1 MSDFTW
7 YLQGTT
13 DTEIA
18 ETDILQFASTGF
30 NSRIVVDD
38 YNESTHVKTSVGAD
52 KSSANT
58 PNNNRYVSS
67 NQVSINEG
75 ANQSLS
81 TVVDSEA
88 TLLIKIEDVASFQV
102 EDAIFF
108 VYNGTSVATPPVDLD
123 FQVAEVG
130 NTDFTQALGKG
141 DALALDDKTVASTEQ
156 NYYIVASLSP
166 EDFGTK
172 TGTMCFEGVLV

>member
-1 MSDFTW
+1 MSTFTW

-13 DTEIA
+13 NTEIA
-18 ETDILQFASTGF
+18 ETDILQFAGMGF
-30 NSRIVVDD
+30 NSTIIVGD
-38 YNESTHVKTSVGAD
+38 YNKSTHVKTSAGAD

-81 TVVDSEA
+81 TVINSKA
-88 TLLIKIEDVASFQV
+88 TLLIKIEDLATFQV

-108 VYNGTSVATPPVDLD
+108 VYKGTTTTPPADLD

-130 NTDFTQALGKG
+130 DTDFTQALGKG

-166 EDFGTK
+166 EDFGTR
-172 TGTMCFEGVLV
+172 TGTMRFEGVLI

>member
-1 MSDFTW
+1 MSTFTW

-13 DTEIA
+13 DTEIT
-18 ETDILQFASTGF
+18 ETDVLQFASTGF

-38 YNESTHVKTSVGAD
+38 YNESTHVKTSGGVD

-81 TVVDSEA
+81 TVVDNEA
-88 TLLIKIEDVASFQV
+88 TLLIKIEDVSSFKI
-102 EDAIFF
+102 EDVIFY
-108 VYNGTSVATPPVDLD
+108 VYNGASVNTPPVDLD

-130 NTDFTQALGKG
+130 DTDFTQALGRAF
-141 DALALDDKTVASTEQ
+141 ALALDDKTVASTEQ
-156 NYYIVASLSP
+156 NYYILASLSP
-166 EDFGTK
+166 ENFGTK
-172 TGTMCFEGVLV
+172 TGTMRFEGVLV

>member
-1 MSDFTW
+1 MSTFTW

-13 DTEIA
+13 NTEIA
-18 ETDILQFASTGF
+18 ETDILQFAGMGF
-30 NSRIVVDD
+30 NSTIIVGD
-38 YNESTHVKTSVGAD
+38 YNKSTHVKTSAGAD

-81 TVVDSEA
+81 TVINSKA
-88 TLLIKIEDVASFQV
+88 TLLIKIEDLATFQV

-108 VYNGTSVATPPVDLD
+108 VYKGAVATPPADLD

-130 NTDFTQALGKG
+130 DTDFTQALGKG

-166 EDFGTK
+166 EDFGTR
-172 TGTMCFEGVLV
+172 TGTMRFEGVLI